1 MLWPQVPA
9 VQLSEEQL
17 ENWRMT
23 LLMDV
28 CLCRRGHR
36 YVTTGHLPQG
46 WIEVSSVGPRVGV
59 TSHTVRSVPHAS
71 PPGNTSYSHN
81 VSLVFLSTL
90 KGVVSFLTIL
100 FYGRKRLFLL
110 LFLRYGKIILFVKTK
125 TNKLLPSMKL
135 RRNMKASD
143 VNVASQTM
151 WTFLHSNIFTVKEF
165 VFIGVSGQQTKW
177 NQTGQE
183 DGLIK

>member
-1 MLWPQVPA
+1 MLWLQVHA

-17 ENWRMT
+17 QNWRMT

-36 YVTTGHLPQG
+36 CVTTGPQG

-59 TSHTVRSVPHAS
+59 TSHIVRTVPHAS
-71 PPGNTSYSHN
+71 PPGNWSYSHN
-81 VSLVFLSTL
+81 VSLVFLSRL
-90 KGVVSFLTIL
+90 KGVVSFLKIL
-100 FYGRKRLFLL
+100 FYGRKLLFL

-125 TNKLLPSMKL
+125 TNKLLTSMKL
-135 RRNMKASD
+135 CRNMKASD

-151 WTFLHSNIFTVKEF
+151 WTFLHSNIFTVKKF
-165 VFIGVSGQQTKW
+165 VFIGISGQQTIW